1 MNRRPS
7 HIVPPALAAALLL
20 LAAMALLSACGGSP
34 PVYVQQYVFAYAPP
48 SPAGV
53 KPLAAAVKVQR
64 FGALPQFSS
73 QRMFYMPGSYQMNSY
88 ANHRWQGYPSD
99 MVAGLLARDMADS
112 GRFAAVFGPSSPQ
125 TPRFVLEGG
134 LVKCWEDDR
143 AGGPTA
149 QLEVDITLL
158 DIQQGETV
166 KRVMFQKKYGAT
178 RDMAAKKAQ
187 SLAQAMSQAM
197 AQISPQVAQ
206 DVYQAVALRLDKGAP
221 PLEKPILK

>member
-1 MNRRPS
+1 MKRRHP
-7 HIVPPALAAALLL
+7 HIVNPAIIAALLL
-20 LAAMALLSACGGSP
+20 LTGLGLLSACGGSP

-48 SPAGV
+48 SAAGV
-53 KPLAAAVKVQR
+53 KPLDAAIKVQR
-64 FGALPQFSS
+64 FGAMPQFSS
-73 QRMFYMPGSYQMNSY
+73 RRMFYMPGSYKMDSY

-112 GRFAAVFGPSSPQ
+112 GRFAAVFGPASPQ
-125 TPRFVLEGG
+125 MPRFVVEGG

-158 DIQQGETV
+158 DIQQAETV
-166 KRVMFQKKYGAT
+166 KRVMFQKKYRAA
-178 RDMAAKKAQ
+178 RNMSAKKAE

-197 AQISPQVAQ
+197 AQISPQVVQ
-206 DVYQAVALRLDKGAP
+206 DVYQAVAPRLNKGAP
-221 PLEKPILK
+221 PLQKPTP